1 MIIQSAAH
9 NICAF
14 RCLKLH
20 EKQDDKMVMIRIA
33 LVPFQILSIHSL
45 CTEIVKYAHL
55 CIYKSLQVRRRKKM
69 ENLKQK
75 HGL

>member
-1 MIIQSAAH
+1 
-9 NICAF
+9 
-14 RCLKLH
+14 
-20 EKQDDKMVMIRIA
+20 MVMIWIA

-55 CIYKSLQVRRRKKM
+55 CIYKSLQVHRRKKT

-75 HGL
+75 HGVWLQIKISENTIDTDF